1 MKNHIALCALIAGAA
16 LLTACAK
23 KDGDASAEAKKE
35 VVAVATIDGKPIS
48 KELFEF
54 YAANVARKPVADLTP
69 EQREAVLE
77 DLIGRYVLADTAQKA
92 GLDKDPE
99 VAGALELTRVNLL
112 MQAAVKKELAT
123 KPTDQEMRAEYE
135 KWVAAQ
141 PKYEYRARHI
151 LVATEPFAQSL
162 IERINKGASFADIA
176 KKESMDGS
184 KAQGGDLD
192 WFAPNMMVKPFADA
206 VMALEKGK
214 MTQKPV
220 QTQFGWHIIKL
231 EDTRDL
237 QVRDFEQM
245 KGEMER
251 AVQQK
256 KVETYLEGQKKA
268 RTIEKKL
275 DSATAA
281 TPPAD
286 AKPAPS
292 PTGPG

>member
-1 MKNHIALCALIAGAA
+1 MKNQMALCALLAGAA
-16 LLTACAK
+16 LITACAK
-23 KDGDASAEAKKE
+23 KDGDAPAEAKKE

-48 KELFEF
+48 KELYEF
-54 YAANVARKPVADLTP
+54 YASNVTRKPMAELSDKDKD
-69 EQREAVLE
+69 AVLE

-92 GLDKDPE
+92 GLDKEPE
-99 VAGALELTRVNLL
+99 VASALELTRVNLL

-123 KPTDQEMRAEYE
+123 KPTDQEMRAAYE
-135 KWVAAQ
+135 KWVAEQ

-176 KKESMDGS
+176 RKESMDGS

-206 VMALEKGK
+206 VMALQKGQ

-220 QTQFGWHIIKL
+220 QTQFGWHIIRL

-251 AVQQK
+251 SVQQN
-256 KVETYLEGQKKA
+256 KVETYLEAQKKS

-275 DSATAA
+275 DAA
-281 TPPAD
+281 AAPVAED
-286 AKPAPS
+286 KPAPT